1 MEGLLMILYVKQFW
15 RTRHHIVQR
24 MTPDMF

>member
-1 MEGLLMILYVKQFW
+1 MEVLLMILYGEQFW

-24 MTPDMF
+24 ITLDMF